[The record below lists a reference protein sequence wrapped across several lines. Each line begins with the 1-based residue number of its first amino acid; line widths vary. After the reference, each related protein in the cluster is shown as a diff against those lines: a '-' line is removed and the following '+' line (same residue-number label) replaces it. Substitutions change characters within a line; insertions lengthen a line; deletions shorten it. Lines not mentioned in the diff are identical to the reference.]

1 MNIINVTFQNVEE
14 TGFFCKMSQ
23 KKNEGYKRKLNW
35 LKARFDEGLKIK
47 MLDLKNEGERGFIE
61 YIPGKFAWRA
71 VHAEDFMFIHCLWV
85 VGKSKG
91 KGFSKVL
98 LEECI
103 KDAKKSGLNGV
114 AMVVSGGNWLARKD
128 ILEKLEFKSVDK
140 APPTFDLMVL
150 KFKKCDDPFFS
161 NDWDARIKKYKQGLT
176 VIRTDQCPYLDDAVN
191 TIKDYAKKEKIKF
204 TEIEIKSSEQLRK
217 ISPSA
222 YGVFGVI
229 YNGKLLSHHFLLPKD
244 IDPSIKALRAS

>member
-1 MNIINVTFQNVEE
+1 MNIINVTIQNVEE

-35 LKARFDEGLKIK
+35 LNARFDEGLKIK

-98 LEECI
+98 LAECI
-103 KDAKKSGLNGV
+103 KEAKKSGLNGV
-114 AMVVSGGNWLARKD
+114 AMVVSEGNWLARKD
-128 ILEKLEFKSVDK
+128 ILEKLGFKSVDK
-140 APPTFDLMVL
+140 APPAFDLMVL
-150 KFKKCDDPFFS
+150 KFKKCDDPFFPK
-161 NDWDARIKKYKQGLT
+161 DWDARIKKHKQGLT

-204 TEIEIKSSEQLRK
+204 TEIEIESSEQLRK

-229 YNGKLLSHHFLLPKD
+229 YNGKLLSHHYLLPKD
-244 IDPSIKALRAS
+244 IDPAIKALSVS

>member
-1 MNIINVTFQNVEE
+1 MNIIDVNIDKVVE

-35 LKARFDEGLKIK
+35 LKSRFDEGLKIK

-91 KGFSKVL
+91 KGFSSVL

-103 KDAKKSGLNGV
+103 EDAKRGGFNGV
-114 AMVVSGGNWLARKD
+114 VMVVSEGNWLARKD
-128 ILEKLEFKSVDK
+128 ILVKLGFKSVDK
-140 APPTFDLMVL
+140 APPAFDLMVL
-150 KFKKCDDPFFS
+150 KFKECDDPFFP
-161 NDWDARIKKYKQGLT
+161 NDWDARIEKHNQGFT

-204 TEIEIKSSEQLRK
+204 TEIEINSSEQLRK

-222 YGVFGVI
+222 YGVFSVI
-229 YNGKLLSHHFLLPKD
+229 YNGKLLSHHYLLPKD
-244 IDPSIKALRAS
+244 IDPAIKALSAN